1 MPPETTPGH
10 RIGERKMSQV
20 GSVACVGIYVADA
33 LAKPV
38 DEMPERGKLVLF
50 DQLELHTGGCANNTA
65 IALSRLGIPTR
76 ALGKIGRDAF
86 GDFVLQRLTEAGVD
100 TEGMIRTDANTSFT
114 FVMVGSDGERT
125 FFHTI
130 GANAEL
136 TAADVRLGLIE
147 DAKVLHVAGTFLM
160 PGFDGEPTAEL
171 LRWARGRGIVTALDT
186 TWDSS
191 GRWLDTV
198 RDALPHLDFFLP
210 SIEEARAMTGRD
222 DPDDVAQALL
232 DLGAG
237 TVALKLGADGSY
249 VRNADGDIRIPAIPV
264 DAVDTTGAGDAYVG
278 GFLAGQAMG
287 WDLERCGRL
296 GSATGAACVTAIG
309 TTPGL
314 RSLDDTLALW
324 DD

>member
-1 MPPETTPGH
+1 MPEETSG
-10 RIGERKMSQV
+10 V

-38 DEMPERGKLVLF
+38 DETPERGKLVLF

-65 IALSRLGIPTR
+65 IALARLGVPTR
-76 ALGKIGRDAF
+76 ALGKVGRDAF

-100 TEGMIRTDANTSFT
+100 TEGMIRTDTNTSFT
-114 FVMVGSDGERT
+114 FVMVASDGERS

-130 GANAEL
+130 GANADL
-136 TAADVRLGLIE
+136 AAPDIRRDLIE

-160 PGFDGEPTAEL
+160 PGFDGAPTAEL
-171 LRWARGRGIVTALDT
+171 LRWARGRDIVTALDT

-191 GRWLDTV
+191 GKWLDTV

-210 SIEEARAMTGRD
+210 SIEEAREMTGRESTE
-222 DPDDVAQALL
+222 DVAQALL
-232 DLGAG
+232 DLGVG
-237 TVALKLGADGSY
+237 TVALKLGSEGSY
-249 VRNADGDIRIPAIPV
+249 IRNADSRLNIPAIAV
-264 DAVDTTGAGDAYVG
+264 DAVDTTGAGDSYVG

-314 RSLDDTLALW
+314 RSLDETLALW
-324 DD
+324 DA

>member
-1 MPPETTPGH
+1 
-10 RIGERKMSQV
+10 MSDV

-65 IALSRLGIPTR
+65 IALARLGVPTR
-76 ALGKIGRDAF
+76 ALGKIGHDAF

-114 FVMVGSDGERT
+114 FVMVASDGERT

-130 GANAEL
+130 GANADL
-136 TAADVRLGLIE
+136 TAPDIQRDLIE

-160 PGFDGEPTAEL
+160 PGFDGAPTAEL
-171 LRWARGRGIVTALDT
+171 LQWAQGRGIITALDT

-191 GRWLDTV
+191 GKWLDTV
-198 RDALPHLDFFLP
+198 GDALPHLDFFLP
-210 SIEEARAMTGRD
+210 SIGEAREMTGRQD
-222 DPDDVAQALL
+222 TDDVAQALL
-232 DLGAG
+232 DLGVG

-249 VRNADGDIRIPAIPV
+249 IRNADSRIRIPAIPV
-264 DAVDTTGAGDAYVG
+264 EAVDSTGAGDSYVG

-314 RSLDDTLALW
+314 RSLEDTLALW
-324 DD
+324 DAQ

>member
-1 MPPETTPGH
+1 MPADT
-10 RIGERKMSQV
+10 SNV

-65 IALSRLGIPTR
+65 IALSRLGVPTR
-76 ALGKIGRDAF
+76 ALGMVGRDAF

-114 FVMVGSDGERT
+114 FVMVGSDSERT

-136 TAADVRLGLIE
+136 TAADVRRDLIE

-160 PGFDGEPTAEL
+160 PGFDGAPTAEL
-171 LRWARGRGIVTALDT
+171 LLWAQARGIITALDT

-191 GRWLDTV
+191 GLWLDTV
-198 RDALPHLDFFLP
+198 GEALPYVDYFLP
-210 SIEEARAMTGRD
+210 SVDEARAMVGRED
-222 DPDDVAQALL
+222 VADVAQALL
-232 DLGAG
+232 DLGVG
-237 TVALKLGADGSY
+237 TVALKMGAEGSHIQ
-249 VRNADGDIRIPAIPV
+249 NADTTIRIPALTV
-264 DAVDTTGAGDAYVG
+264 DAVDTTGAGDSYVG

-314 RSLDDTLALW
+314 RSLDETLALW
-324 DD
+324 DA

>member
-1 MPPETTPGH
+1 
-10 RIGERKMSQV
+10 MSADTSNV

-65 IALSRLGIPTR
+65 IALSRLGVPTR
-76 ALGKIGRDAF
+76 ALGMVGQDAF

-114 FVMVGSDGERT
+114 FVMVGSDTERT

-130 GANAEL
+130 GANARL
-136 TAADVRLGLIE
+136 TGADVRRDLIE
-147 DAKVLHVAGTFLM
+147 GTKVLHVAGTFLM
-160 PGFDGEPTAEL
+160 PGFDGAPTAEL
-171 LRWARGRGIVTALDT
+171 LEWAQARGIITALDT

-191 GRWLDTV
+191 GRWLDTMG
-198 RDALPHLDFFLP
+198 DALPHVDFFLP
-210 SIEEARAMTGRD
+210 SVDEARAMVGRED
-222 DPDDVAQALL
+222 VGDVAQALL
-232 DLGAG
+232 DLGVG
-237 TVALKLGADGSY
+237 TVALKMGAEGSY
-249 VRNADGDIRIPAIPV
+249 IQNADTSLRIPALAV
-264 DAVDTTGAGDAYVG
+264 DAVDTTGAGDSYVG
-278 GFLAGQAMG
+278 GFLAGQAMR

-296 GSATGAACVTAIG
+296 ASATGAACVTAIG

-314 RSLDDTLALW
+314 RSLEETLALW
-324 DD
+324 DT